1 MLLTNPLSE
10 TFFFHKKYFNIK
22 SKAII
27 QWHFSCLSDRS
38 GADPLIRNKKN
49 QTPADVLLEEKP
61 QGWEE
66 TLHYYNT
73 FKPGTRTNGRGVG
86 CGEKGI
92 IIVEFKGFFNPPPLP
107 NPVF

>member
-1 MLLTNPLSE
+1 M
-10 TFFFHKKYFNIK
+10 
-22 SKAII
+22 
-27 QWHFSCLSDRS
+27 
-38 GADPLIRNKKN
+38 IRNKKN

-92 IIVEFKGFFNPPPLP
+92 IIVEFKGFLKSPSPPHPLP
-107 NPVF
+107 SPVFKINKKLFSVNTQRLSNHIHVHILLYGCEFEHD